1 MSPNSLV
8 LFFYISNETEFVTMA
23 RGEILGLIFAA
34 ICLSSVSATLK
45 IAAFNIQTM
54 GKSKMG
60 KPEVVNVLKQ
70 VNIFL
75 V

>member
-1 MSPNSLV
+1 
-8 LFFYISNETEFVTMA
+8 MA
-23 RGEILGLIFAA
+23 RGAILGLIFAA

-45 IAAFNIQTM
+45 IAAFNVQTM

-70 VNIFL
+70 VIICLFHYIDMIMVVL
-75 V
+75 YFILR